1 LFVAY
6 GPVEDP
12 ELVVVAIVEQGGYGS
27 SSAGPIVY
35 KAFEELYHSKGLL
48 PPEPTKE
55 ELEAMAREEAAQRAL
70 AEKTERMKQEA
81 LADKQAQAALQK
93 AKAEAEAELKK
104 ELGDKKA
111 EEDKKKKSKSD
122 KKKKAKK
129 KKDKSENDD

>member
-1 LFVAY
+1 MWFF
-6 GPVEDP
+6 P
-12 ELVVVAIVEQGGYGS
+12 GY
-27 SSAGPIVY
+27 P
-35 KAFEELYHSKGLL
+35 KGTALSCRS

-55 ELEAMAREEAAQRAL
+55 ELEAMARVEAAQRAL

-122 KKKKAKK
+122 KKKKDKK